1 LFEREEILMTVTI
14 YTQSSCSSSRKALK
28 WLKENDIAY
37 NEKRITSQP
46 LTLAEFKQI
55 LSMTEEGTDEI
66 IATNS
71 NDFKNL
77 KVDIEQLSIQQL
89 YNLIQ
94 QHPRMLR
101 SPILMDEKRIQI
113 GYNEMD
119 IRRFIPRKIRA
130 FELNALQQL
139 AVE

>member
-1 LFEREEILMTVTI
+1 MSVTI

-28 WLKENDIAY
+28 WLKENNITF

-46 LTLAEFKQI
+46 LTITEFKNI
-55 LSMTEEGTDEI
+55 LSMTEDGTDEI

-77 KVDIEQLSIQQL
+77 NVDIDQLSIQEL
-89 YNLIQ
+89 YKLIQ
-94 QHPRMLR
+94 KYPRMVR
-101 SPILMDEKRIQI
+101 SPILLDEKRIQV

-119 IRRFIPRKIRA
+119 IRRFIPRKVRA
-130 FELNALQQL
+130 FELNALQKL